1 MHRTLLACSSLV
13 LVLGA
18 AHCTPKAAKEEGQS
32 ASATSVPTPVS
43 ATPATPATAAASAA
57 TAPASLNVHG
67 FTLETIDGTE
77 RSLGDFRGKVL
88 LLVNTASECGY
99 TPQYAGLQKLHATYE
114 KRGFSVVA
122 FPSNDFGGQE
132 PGSNKE
138 IKAFC
143 STKFGVT
150 FPLFAKITVK
160 GPNKHP
166 LYAMLSQ
173 TPPAGDVKWN
183 FAKFLVAKDGTV
195 IARYDSD
202 VTPETPALVQ
212 AIEKAL

>member
-1 MHRTLLACSSLV
+1 MTRSSLALLAL
-13 LVLGA
+13 LLGA
-18 AHCTPKAAKEEGQS
+18 AHCTPKALKEEGPT
-32 ASATSVPTPVS
+32 ASATAV
-43 ATPATPATAAASAA
+43 PATPAPSTAAAPAASAKGG
-57 TAPASLNVHG
+57 LNVYG

-99 TPQYAGLQKLHATYE
+99 TPQYTGLQKLHATYE

-173 TPPAGDVKWN
+173 TPPAGEVTWN
-183 FAKFLVAKDGTV
+183 FNKFLVGKDGAV
-195 IARYDSD
+195 LSRYDSD
-202 VTPETPALVQ
+202 VTPEATSLVQ

>member
-1 MHRTLLACSSLV
+1 MTRSSFALLALSF
-13 LVLGA
+13 GA
-18 AHCTPKAAKEEGQS
+18 AHCTPKAAKEEGQT
-32 ASATSVPTPVS
+32 ASATAMPAPV
-43 ATPATPATAAASAA
+43 TAAAPAASAA
-57 TAPASLNVHG
+57 SAKGGLNVHG

-173 TPPAGDVKWN
+173 TPPAGEVTWN
-183 FAKFLVAKDGTV
+183 FNTFLVGKDGTV
-195 IARYDSD
+195 LSRYDSD
-202 VTPETPALVQ
+202 VTPEAPSLVQ

>member
-1 MHRTLLACSSLV
+1 MTRSSFALLALSF
-13 LVLGA
+13 GA
-18 AHCTPKAAKEEGQS
+18 AHCTPKAAKEEGHT
-32 ASATSVPTPVS
+32 ASATSVP
-43 ATPATPATAAASAA
+43 ATPAPATAAAPAASAKGG
-57 TAPASLNVHG
+57 LNVHG

-173 TPPAGDVKWN
+173 TPPAGEVTWN
-183 FAKFLVAKDGTV
+183 FNKFLVGKDGTV
-195 IARYDSD
+195 LSRYDSD
-202 VTPETPALVQ
+202 VTPEAPSLVQ

>member
-1 MHRTLLACSSLV
+1 MTRSSFLLLALSF
-13 LVLGA
+13 GA
-18 AHCTPKAAKEEGQS
+18 SHCTPKTAKEEGQT
-32 ASATSVPTPVS
+32 ARATSAPM
-43 ATPATPATAAASAA
+43 ATATATASAA
-57 TAPASLNVHG
+57 PAKEGLNVHG

-173 TPPAGDVKWN
+173 TPPAGEVTWN
-183 FAKFLVAKDGTV
+183 FNKFLIARDGAV
-195 IARYDSD
+195 LSRYDSD
-202 VTPETPALVQ
+202 VTPEAAALVQ

>member
-1 MHRTLLACSSLV
+1 MTRSAHLLTRAVSAGAAALSLV
-13 LVLGA
+13 SPLG
-18 AHCTPKAAKEEGQS
+18 CSKPAKDDAP
-32 ASATSVPTPVS
+32 ASPAPPPGPTAPS
-43 ATPATPATAAASAA
+43 GSPAASAK
-57 TAPASLNVHG
+57 TSSVYD
-67 FTLETIDGTE
+67 FTIDTIDGAP
-77 RSLGDFRGKVL
+77 RSLDDFRGKVL

-99 TPQYAGLQKLHATYE
+99 TPQYEGLQKLHATYE

-173 TPPAGDVKWN
+173 TPPAGEVSWN
-183 FAKFLVAKDGTV
+183 FNKFLVGKDGHV
-195 IARYDSD
+195 VARFDSK
-202 VTPETPALVQ
+202 VTPESTELVQ

>member
-1 MHRTLLACSSLV
+1 MIRSSFALLAISLV
-13 LVLGA
+13 A
-18 AHCTPKAAKEEGQS
+18 AHCTPKAAKEEGQT
-32 ASATSVPTPVS
+32 ASAT
-43 ATPATPATAAASAA
+43 AAPATPLPIASTAAA
-57 TAPASLNVHG
+57 APEVRAKAELNVHG

-173 TPPAGDVKWN
+173 TPPAGEVTWN
-183 FAKFLVAKDGTV
+183 FNKFLVGKDGTV
-195 IARYDSD
+195 LARYDSD
-202 VTPETPALVQ
+202 VTPEATALVQ